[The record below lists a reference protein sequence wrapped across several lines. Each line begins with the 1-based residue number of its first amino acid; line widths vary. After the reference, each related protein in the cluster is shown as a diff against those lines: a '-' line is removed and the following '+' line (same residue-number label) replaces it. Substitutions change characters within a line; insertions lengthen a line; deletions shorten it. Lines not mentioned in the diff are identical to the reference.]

1 MDKKIL
7 LLLLVIALII
17 LAGAKELTNNSS
29 NTNSKNM
36 TLTPTTPLAKQ
47 SPRPEFP
54 KVKVASLY
62 ERVTDGALYGR
73 GDSETINLLNE
84 TGTNFIFRGF
94 WRWLPVP
101 ESPEDIPDELAGL
114 LGMTQNQLKSEIE
127 KSGYS
132 HEQLRIM
139 IAKIKQNNPQAI
151 FVGAIPAQKIWAV
164 ERNEKTEEIF
174 ETSAVSKMVL
184 NPKKWGISLNPLQ
197 KIAYGDILKSYP
209 DITNVEFQKLLLSW
223 AEKQIDDG
231 ADAIWIDLLYSQAEG
246 LKDAAGSVNHPA
258 VKESYEAA
266 SKIVDEIHKYGN
278 SKGKYIY
285 VGTWAFPAINFPYSA
300 PDLDFVTLTPSA
312 SEIAQKKLNKKSWRN
327 NLNTIKAKLGN
338 IPIFV
343 FIDWSDNDTTLSTFS
358 QKMSKEEQR
367 NFLVYLD
374 DFSNNNEMVFIYPV
388 HGGNMGS
395 NSKIRSFGMNNDY
408 GRVYDSLAP
417 EFDTYSTIKELA
429 NKKAANQ

>member
-1 MDKKIL
+1 MNKKIL
-7 LLLLVIALII
+7 LLLIIIALII
-17 LAGAKELTNNSS
+17 LVGARELTDNNS
-29 NTNSKNM
+29 NINSKN
-36 TLTPTTPLAKQ
+36 TTPTPTTPLAKQ
-47 SPRPEFP
+47 PPRPEFP
-54 KVKVASLY
+54 QVEVALLY

-132 HEQLRIM
+132 HEQLRAM
-139 IAKIKQNNPQAI
+139 ITKIKQDNQQAI
-151 FVGAIPAQKIWAV
+151 FVGSIPAQKIWAV
-164 ERNEKTEEIF
+164 ERNEKTGEIF
-174 ETSAVSKMVL
+174 EANTVSTMVL
-184 NPKKWGISLNPLQ
+184 NPEKWGITLNPLQ
-197 KIAYGDILKSYP
+197 KLAYGDTLKSYP
-209 DITNVEFQKLLLSW
+209 DITNAEFQNLLLSW

-231 ADAIWIDLLYSQAEG
+231 VDAIWIDLLYSQAEG

-278 SKGKYIY
+278 SKGKYSY

-312 SEIAQKKLNKKSWRN
+312 SEIAQKKLNEKSWVN
-327 NLNTIKAKLGN
+327 NANKIKAKLGN

-343 FIDWSDNDTTLSTFS
+343 FIDWSDNDTPLSAFS
-358 QKMSKEEQR
+358 QKLDKTEQ
-367 NFLVYLD
+367 NELIAYLD
-374 DFSNNNEMVFIYPV
+374 NFSKSKGMIFVYPV

-417 EFDTYSTIKELA
+417 EFDTFETIKQLA
-429 NKKAANQ
+429 SKNK

>member
-1 MDKKIL
+1 MSKKY
-7 LLLLVIALII
+7 II
-17 LAGAKELTNNSS
+17 LFSVLLIAVAFLWYGAQISVPES
-29 NTNSKNM
+29 NISENYTSNV
-36 TLTPTTPLAKQ
+36 
-47 SPRPEFP
+47 PESVE
-54 KVKVASLY
+54 KDAMARLSEVKVASLY

-84 TGTNFIFRGF
+84 TKTDLIFRGF

-101 ESPEDIPDELAGL
+101 ESPEDIPGELAGL
-114 LGMTQNQLKSEIE
+114 LDMAPNQLKSEIV

-132 HEQLRIM
+132 HEQLRVM
-139 IAKIKQNNPQAI
+139 ISKIKQDNPQAI
-151 FVGAIPAQKIWAV
+151 FVGAIPAQKIWAI
-164 ERNEKTEEIF
+164 ERNEKTGEIL

-184 NPKKWGISLNPLQ
+184 NPEKWGIALNPLQ
-197 KIAYGDILKSYP
+197 KLAYGDTLKSYP
-209 DITNVEFQKLLLSW
+209 DITNAEFQNLLLSW

-246 LKDAAGSVNHPA
+246 LIDAAGSVNHPA

-278 SKGKYIY
+278 SRGKYIY
-285 VGTWAFPAINFPYSA
+285 VGTWAFPAINFPHTA

-312 SEIAQKKLNKKSWRN
+312 SEIAQKKLNEKSWVN
-327 NLNTIKAKLGN
+327 DANKIKAKLGN

-343 FIDWSDNDTTLSTFS
+343 FIDWSDNDTPLSAFS
-358 QKMSKEEQR
+358 QKLDKTEQ
-367 NFLVYLD
+367 NELIAYLD
-374 DFSNNNEMVFIYPV
+374 NFSKSKGMIFVYPV

-395 NSKIRSFGMNNDY
+395 NSKIRSFGMNNDH

-417 EFDTYSTIKELA
+417 EFDTYEMIKELA
-429 NKKAANQ
+429 NKKKGN